1 MLVSDFAVEGRD
13 NSCMA
18 GAAGVKPKIIHAL
31 SYRSRE

>member
-1 MLVSDFAVEGRD
+1 MFVNDFAVEGRE

-18 GAAGVKPKIIHAL
+18 GAAGVKPKIFHSL